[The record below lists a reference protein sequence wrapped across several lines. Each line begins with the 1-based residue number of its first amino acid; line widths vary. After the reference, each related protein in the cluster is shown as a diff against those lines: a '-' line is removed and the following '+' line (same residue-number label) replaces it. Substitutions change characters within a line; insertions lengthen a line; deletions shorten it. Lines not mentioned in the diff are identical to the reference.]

1 MLRNSS
7 TFFQIYYYM
16 PQANG
21 TIDRD
26 GKVMPIMV
34 PAKNYE
40 QPALAYIDLD
50 LPKDDDVFSA
60 PSATHSA
67 PSRST
72 TIHHKGPFQ
81 SEPSSTIY
89 KTVDFEKTKAFIQTR
104 KEREEKRLQPTT
116 EHRTSSSW

>member
-1 MLRNSS
+1 
-7 TFFQIYYYM
+7 M

-26 GKVMPIMV
+26 GKVVPVMV
-34 PAKNYE
+34 PAKSYE

-50 LPKDDDVFSA
+50 LPKDDDVFSPPA
-60 PSATHSA
+60 ASTSA

-72 TIHHKGPFQ
+72 TIHKGPFQ
-81 SEPSSTIY
+81 TESSSTIY
-89 KTVDFEKTKAFIQTR
+89 KEVDFEMTKAFNQTR
-104 KEREEKRLQPTT
+104 KDVEEKRLQPTT